1 MAGFALAA
9 GIADKNPPP
18 QASPTPAS
26 LTASPLEV
34 TATLPTPH
42 AVAAAPVC
50 WSTTDSGSSTEFLL
64 KSMYTNSCAF
74 VSRNCNGVTCRFTS
88 NCCAASTWIRVNQ
101 GDWERLRDSGMLSGL
116 RYQMIPW
123 NGTSYSVIFKR
134 LNGPVIEVITPGE
147 FLP

>member
-9 GIADKNPPP
+9 GLADQNPPP
-18 QASPTPAS
+18 EASPAPAS
-26 LTASPLEV
+26 LTASPQEV
-34 TATLPTPH
+34 STTLPTPQ
-42 AVAAAPVC
+42 AAQIPIC
-50 WSTTDSGSSTEFLL
+50 WSMTDSGSSSELLL

-88 NCCAASTWIRVNQ
+88 NCCAASTWVRVNQ
-101 GDWERLRDSGMLSGL
+101 ADWERLRDSGKLSGL

-123 NGTSYSVIFKR
+123 NGTSYSVIHKR
-134 LNGPVIEVITPGE
+134 LNGPVIELITPGE